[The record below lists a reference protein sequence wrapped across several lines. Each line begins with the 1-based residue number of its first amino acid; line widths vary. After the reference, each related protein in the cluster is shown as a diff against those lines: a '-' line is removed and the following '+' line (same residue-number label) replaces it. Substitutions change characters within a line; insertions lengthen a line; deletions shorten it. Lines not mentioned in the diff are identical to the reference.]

1 MAQKPAR
8 VSSSS
13 KPIAKTAAIAE
24 PAAMS
29 ATADLPVRLD
39 AGHLSEGAKKLKNAA
54 TLLIAIGVVG
64 LSSFERPLCIFLV
77 LSLLPSVLGWF
88 MDQTRNQD
96 LIRTIFPLNASS
108 SLPFALQLWH
118 SPDKALKLGQF
129 LVNPFTWIT
138 LYAAALLGFL
148 LYYMS
153 PMFIKL
159 FVSRQ
164 IENKRISLQEKQ
176 NSLCDEWGNEVKI

>member
-1 MAQKPAR
+1 MAQPA
-8 VSSSS
+8 
-13 KPIAKTAAIAE
+13 PFGT
-24 PAAMS
+24 PP
-29 ATADLPVRLD
+29 DLPTRLEI
-39 AGHLSEGAKKLKNAA
+39 GQLSKGSKRLKNAA
-54 TLLIAIGVVG
+54 TLMIAIGLVG

-77 LSLLPSVLGWF
+77 LALLPSLLGWF
-88 MDQTRNQD
+88 IDQTRNQD
-96 LIRTIFPLNASS
+96 LIRTILPLNASS

-118 SPDKALKLGQF
+118 SPDKALKLSQF

-153 PMFIKL
+153 AIFVKL

-164 IENKRISLQEKQ
+164 IEKKRESLLERQISLSE
-176 NSLCDEWGNEVKI
+176 EWGNEVKT